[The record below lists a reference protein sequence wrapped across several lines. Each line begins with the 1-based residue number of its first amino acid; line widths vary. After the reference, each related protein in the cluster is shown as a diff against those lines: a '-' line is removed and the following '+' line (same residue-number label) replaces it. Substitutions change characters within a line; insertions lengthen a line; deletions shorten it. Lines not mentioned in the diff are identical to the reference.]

1 MVVSIVTGAASGIGA
16 ATARRLAARGD
27 AVVCADLNESG
38 AAATADSI
46 TADGGEALA
55 YALDVTDEAA
65 TDAMAAATLDR
76 FGDLHNAVACAGM
89 ELHGHSLTFSVEDF
103 RRTVD
108 VNLTGCFLTAQR
120 SARAIV
126 DAGHGGAIVLIGS
139 INSKIALGNFAAYVS
154 SKGGVLM
161 LGKGLALDFAECDI
175 RVNVIGP
182 GVTNTPMS
190 ANSIAD
196 PERGAFLMSKTPL
209 GRPGEPEEIAEV
221 AAFLTSDGAS
231 FMTGAYVPVDGGW
244 LAG

>member
-1 MVVSIVTGAASGIGA
+1 MQVSLVTGAASGIGA

-27 AVVCADLNESG
+27 AVVCADLDGDG
-38 AAATADSI
+38 AAATA
-46 TADGGEALA
+46 AGLAQALPF
-55 YALDVTDEAA
+55 ALDVTDEAA
-65 TDAMAAATLDR
+65 TDAMVEATLER
-76 FGDLHNAVACAGM
+76 FGDLHHVVACAGM
-89 ELHGHSLTFSVEDF
+89 ELHGHSLDFDVEDF

-120 SARAIV
+120 TARAMV
-126 DAGHGGAIVLIGS
+126 EAGHGGSIVLIGS
-139 INSKIALGNFAAYVS
+139 INSKIALSSFAAYVS

-161 LGKGLALDFAECDI
+161 LGKGLALDFAAHDI

-182 GVTNTPMS
+182 GVINTPMS

-196 PERGAFLMSKTPL
+196 PVRGAFLMSKTPL
-209 GRPGEPEEIAEV
+209 GRPGQPEEIAEV
-221 AAFLTSDGAS
+221 AAFLTSDAAS

>member
-1 MVVSIVTGAASGIGA
+1 MTEVSIVTGAASGIGA

-27 AVVCADLNESG
+27 AVVCADLDGDG
-38 AAATADSI
+38 AAATA
-46 TADGGEALA
+46 AGLPEATSF
-55 YALDVTDEAA
+55 ALDVTDEAA
-65 TDAMAAATLDR
+65 TDAMVAATLER
-76 FGDLHNAVACAGM
+76 FGDLHHTVACAGM
-89 ELHGHSLTFSVEDF
+89 ELHGHSLDFSVEDF

-120 SARAIV
+120 SARAMR
-126 DAGHGGAIVLIGS
+126 DQGHGGSIVLIGS
-139 INSKIALGNFAAYVS
+139 INSKIALANFAAYVS

-161 LGKGLALDFAECDI
+161 LGKGLALDFAEHDI

-182 GVTNTPMS
+182 GVIDTPMS

-196 PERGAFLMSKTPL
+196 PVRGAFLMSKTPL
-209 GRPGEPEEIAEV
+209 GRPGQPEEIAEV
-221 AAFLTSDGAS
+221 AAFLTSEGAS

>member
-1 MVVSIVTGAASGIGA
+1 MQVSLVTGAASGIGA
-16 ATARRLAARGD
+16 ATARRLAGRGD
-27 AVVCADLNESG
+27 AVICADLDGDG
-38 AAATADSI
+38 AAATA
-46 TADGGEALA
+46 AGLAEAMPFT
-55 YALDVTDEAA
+55 LDVTDEAA
-65 TDAMAAATLDR
+65 TDAMVAAGLDR
-76 FGDLHNAVACAGM
+76 FGDLHNVVACAGM
-89 ELHGHSLTFSVEDF
+89 ELHGHSLDFSVEDF

-120 SARAIV
+120 SARAMRE
-126 DAGHGGAIVLIGS
+126 AGHGGSIVLIGS

-161 LGKGLALDFAECDI
+161 LGKGLALDFAEHDI

-182 GVTNTPMS
+182 GVINTPMS

-221 AAFLTSDGAS
+221 AAFLTSAGAS

>member
-1 MVVSIVTGAASGIGA
+1 MQVSIVTGAASGIGA

-27 AVVCADLNESG
+27 AVICADLDGDG
-38 AAATADSI
+38 AAATA
-46 TADGGEALA
+46 AGLAEAMA
-55 YALDVTDEAA
+55 FTLDVADEAA
-65 TDAMAAATLDR
+65 TDAMVAAGLDR
-76 FGDLHNAVACAGM
+76 FGDLHNVVACAGM
-89 ELHGHSLTFSVEDF
+89 ELHGDSLDFPVEDF

-108 VNLTGCFLTAQR
+108 VNLTGCFLTARR
-120 SARAIV
+120 SARAMCE
-126 DAGHGGAIVLIGS
+126 AGHGGSIVLIGS

-161 LGKGLALDFAECDI
+161 LGKGLALDFAAHDI

-182 GVTNTPMS
+182 GVINTPMS

-221 AAFLTSDGAS
+221 AAFLTSDAAS